1 MLDRTDEEIQ
11 EKINTLWDYNPD
23 HSWDKITVEVN
34 RDTKDVVFITVSK
47 MYEAPGLSFLKI
59 QALAKFFDTLN
70 VETESEFRNG
80 GCDTC
85 DYGSSYGFKI
95 KVSPGAPYKEIE

>member
-1 MLDRTDEEIQ
+1 MKLRTDEEIQ
-11 EKINTLWDYNPD
+11 EKIKALWPEQNN
-23 HSWDKITVEVN
+23 SWDKIAVDIYRGT
-34 RDTKDVVFITVSK
+34 DTLYLTMSK
-47 MYEAPGLSFLKI
+47 MYEAPGLSFMQI

-70 VETESEFRNG
+70 VETESEFSNG

-95 KVSPGAPYKEIE
+95 RVSEGAPYKELE